1 MLIPTDLVEAV
12 RNDKAILFAGAGL
25 SMNLGLP
32 SFSNLIDKL
41 AHDLNFD
48 PELFQLAGDF
58 MTLTEYYS
66 VVNEGRLGPLRS
78 WMDTNWH
85 AESIKI
91 EESRIHRAIVD
102 LGFRSIYTSNYDR
115 WLEKSFE
122 YWKKPFYKVANVADI
137 ARSPIDTTQII
148 KFHGDIDDDD
158 SLVLTESSY
167 FRRMSFESP
176 LDLKLRADV
185 LGSTILYFGYSLN
198 DINMRYLL
206 YRLEQQWSEYGPK
219 KSKPQSFI
227 FLARPNAVQELL
239 LTARGI
245 TPIVAEHD
253 NPRQAAEDFLQELL
267 HETRGIKYEE

>member
-1 MLIPTDLVEAV
+1 MIPTALVDAV
-12 RNDKAILFAGAGL
+12 RSNKAILFAGAGL

-32 SFSNLIDKL
+32 SFSSLIDKL
-41 AHDLNFD
+41 AEDLDFD
-48 PELFQLAGDF
+48 AELFQLAGDF

-85 AESIKI
+85 AESIRI
-91 EESRIHRAIVD
+91 EESAIHRAIVD
-102 LGFRSIYTSNYDR
+102 LEFRSIYTSNYDR
-115 WLEKSFE
+115 WIEKSFDH
-122 YWKKPFYKVANVADI
+122 WNKPYHKIANVADI

-148 KFHGDIDDDD
+148 KFHGDFDDDD

-185 LGSTILYFGYSLN
+185 LGNTILYLGYSLS
-198 DINMRYLL
+198 DINLRYLL
-206 YRLEQQWSEYGPK
+206 YRLEQQWSEYGVS

-239 LTARGI
+239 LSTRGI
-245 TPIVAEHD
+245 TPIIAEHD
-253 NPRQAAEDFLQELL
+253 NPKTAAENFLQELL
-267 HETRGIKYEE
+267 DQARGIGYRD